1 MDNTKILHIVP
12 DHNKFLKDAFD
23 MFNSIPGIENECWVV
38 KKKAVPPINLNIES
52 ALGVDYITFIDRCV
66 NSNDYDIVVI
76 HNLFSLPYNLIS
88 SINPAI
94 KVVWL
99 SWGMDI
105 YDYRFP
111 EYPLIK
117 LKNTIKDEKIKFF
130 FSNIFDYRYYKQL
143 LSKLVRNKLRPRNI
157 FNKALSRIDF
167 YSGVFPLEWELISR
181 NKCFMAKQFHF
192 NYSNPSSQFTQE
204 NIYTDLD
211 CKRTSIQVGHSGYR
225 FLNHRHVF
233 KLLSKLDIDN
243 SKILVPLSYSPSGEK
258 YTKSTIQDGYRFFGD
273 RFEPLTDFM
282 PYNDYNN
289 LMKSVKVAIFDIER
303 QCAVGNC
310 LIAIWNGAKV
320 FFPKNSLNFRYFSEI
335 GVKVFT
341 IEDGLTSTELQ
352 TELDSKTIMENRQQ
366 LIKYWS
372 YDNVRTQLIK
382 SLYTII

>member
-1 MDNTKILHIVP
+1 
-12 DHNKFLKDAFD
+12 
-23 MFNSIPGIENECWVV
+23 
-38 KKKAVPPINLNIES
+38 
-52 ALGVDYITFIDRCV
+52 
-66 NSNDYDIVVI
+66 
-76 HNLFSLPYNLIS
+76 
-88 SINPAI
+88 
-94 KVVWL
+94 
-99 SWGMDI
+99 
-105 YDYRFP
+105 
-111 EYPLIK
+111 
-117 LKNTIKDEKIKFF
+117 
-130 FSNIFDYRYYKQL
+130 
-143 LSKLVRNKLRPRNI
+143 
-157 FNKALSRIDF
+157 
-167 YSGVFPLEWELISR
+167 
-181 NKCFMAKQFHF
+181 MAKQFHF

-204 NIYTDLD
+204 NIYTNLD
-211 CKRTSIQVGHSGYR
+211 WKRTSIQVGHSGYR

-341 IEDGLTSTELQ
+341 IEDGLTSAELQ

-366 LIKYWS
+366 LIKYWN